1 MAYKSD
7 EEMARRLQREFDE
20 EARRAEEAE
29 DSAAEW
35 SLLMPHSSHKM
46 SDSSEEEEMMK
57 IRGRGG
63 RSDVSFSPCDSR
75 PGPSH
80 KSPQGPQRQEDGQ
93 AGTSGAK
100 PPCRYGSSCYR
111 KNPQHHLEFSHPTEG
126 DEEDEDDED
135 EGSEDEE
142 DGEGRESRK
151 RKGEEETQAK
161 KKRRTMQRPS
171 KPFIDRLADS
181 QPFGLFLNKCYSVEG
196 TYNDSSCLV
205 LNDLLNPAL
214 GKLVESAQLTFLVDL
229 KFLMEVYE
237 SANVADKP
245 LLLVYGEICPTK
257 KIYRNITF
265 YKVPVRYRYGRHHTK
280 AMFFLYETGMRIV
293 IHTSNLLSNDCF
305 EKTQGYWVSPV
316 FPKIENGEAGISQ
329 GESPTG
335 FKRDLLEY
343 LDAYQSTHLQ
353 HWVDLVEMH
362 DFSECRAVL
371 VASVPGYHTKEM
383 KDEWGHIKI
392 KRILSEHLDPSL
404 ESVEEQPYSI
414 VQCSSIGSLGKDAK
428 EWLGKEL
435 HHSLSG
441 GYTDTDANPKI
452 CVVYPNE
459 EDVRNSSEGWEG
471 GSCLPYRSD
480 VDNKQ
485 RWLRRYMRCWRSEG
499 RQRSRSMPHIKTYTQ
514 VTPDHKHAY
523 YFMLTSANLS
533 KAAWG
538 VLQKKGDQLFIRAFE
553 LGVLLLPKFVT
564 GGTKFRLPLSGD
576 PDITLPYDLPLTP
589 YSPNTRPW
597 LSDLEKKKRDVMGNT
612 YKAPQ

>member
-1 MAYKSD
+1 MAYETD
-7 EEMARRLQREFDE
+7 EEMAKRLQREFDE
-20 EARRAEEAE
+20 EARRAEET
-29 DSAAEW
+29 DSGSEFIPL
-35 SLLMPHSSHKM
+35 SNYETT
-46 SDSSEEEEMMK
+46 DSSEEEVMMK

-63 RSDVSFSPCDSR
+63 KSDVSFSSYDSR

-80 KSPQGPQRQEDGQ
+80 RSPRGPQRQGGRQ
-93 AGTSGAK
+93 AGPSGAK

-111 KNPQHHLEFSHPTEG
+111 KNPQHHLEFSHPTEDDEDDG
-126 DEEDEDDED
+126 DDEDDDED
-135 EGSEDEE
+135 EK
-142 DGEGRESRK
+142 GRESKKRGRK
-151 RKGEEETQAK
+151 EETQTR
-161 KKRRTMQRPS
+161 KKRRTLQRPS
-171 KPFIDRLADS
+171 KPFVDRLADS
-181 QPFGLFLNKCYSVEG
+181 QPFGLFLNKCYSVKE
-196 TYNDSSCLV
+196 THDDSSCLV
-205 LNDLLNPAL
+205 FNDLLSPHL
-214 GKLVESAQLTFLVDL
+214 GTLVESAQLTFLVDL
-229 KFLMEVYE
+229 NFLMEVYE

-245 LLLVYGEICPTK
+245 LLVVYGEIHGTIK
-257 KIYRNITF
+257 NYRNVTF
-265 YKVPVRYRYGRHHTK
+265 YKVNVPYRYGRHHTK
-280 AMFFLYETGMRIV
+280 AMLLLYETGLRIV

-316 FPKIENGEAGISQ
+316 FRRLENGEAGVSK

-335 FKRDLLEY
+335 FKKDLVEY
-343 LDAYQSTHLQ
+343 LEAYQSTHLQ

-371 VASVPGYHTKEM
+371 VASVPGYHKKEM
-383 KDEWGHIKI
+383 KDGWGHIKLQ
-392 KRILSEHLDPSL
+392 RTLSEHLDPSL
-404 ESVEEQPYSI
+404 EYSDDDPYSI

-452 CVVYPNE
+452 CVVYPSE
-459 EDVRNSSEGWEG
+459 EDVRNSSEGWDG

-499 RQRSRSMPHIKTYTQ
+499 RQRTGSMPHIKTYTL

-523 YFMLTSANLS
+523 YFMVTSANLS
-533 KAAWG
+533 KSAWG

-576 PDITLPYDLPLTP
+576 PEFSLPYDLPLIP
-589 YSPNTRPW
+589 YPMNVLPW
-597 LSDLEKKKRDVMGNT
+597 LSDLKKRKRDAMGNT
-612 YKAPQ
+612 YEVPD